1 MYNYTE
7 LEEII
12 KRVGSVFDVVKIVDP
27 AEYREIIVD
36 NGEVKYGGNCF
47 EMLGKNSPCFNCP
60 CKSAY
65 ETGKTAEKYE
75 AIDGSIV
82 HATAFPVEFT
92 DQNGNVRKY
101 ALDLLNYMS
110 KETLVSTVRSNIMV
124 DLMTGIPNL
133 SGFLDLI
140 LNLIVSKRISEY
152 DAFFFNIHNFKFIN
166 NIFTYEEGNSIMSL
180 YADNIVK
187 TLEKDELLARVG
199 GDNFVAAVR
208 KENAERFIDLL
219 GNVEVVVTAKDG
231 QRMKFGFSA
240 KVGAAHLDEGIRAPG
255 EVMRRTTTAYQSIKR
270 VKDIRSIYFTP
281 DLFNKMIEMQGV
293 IHGFDKAI
301 EEHEFVIY
309 YQPKVELGTNRIIG
323 AEALV
328 RWNRDGVIIAPG
340 VFIPTLEKENK
351 ICELDYYVLEEVCR
365 MLRRWQDA
373 GKELVCI
380 SSNFSRK
387 HLEDPG
393 FVEKVLEI
401 VDRYGIDHKYI
412 EIELTE
418 SEEFSDYGTMSV
430 FVEKFRQKGFKTS
443 IDDFGTGYST
453 LKMLQRTS
461 LDIVK
466 IDRSFIP
473 LSTDYPE
480 KEKAFHI
487 LRDMVNM
494 TRDLG
499 MKVIAE
505 GVEDNIQLGYLK
517 DINCDFVQG
526 YVFDKP
532 LPESEFEKRVNV
544 RYYDRGE

>member
-7 LEEII
+7 LEGII
-12 KRVGSVFDVVKIVDP
+12 KRVSSVFDVVKIVDP

-36 NGEVKYGGNCF
+36 NGEVKYGGSCF

-65 ETGKTAEKYE
+65 ETGKNVEKYE
-75 AIDGSIV
+75 AIDGRIV
-82 HATAFPVEFT
+82 QVTAFPVEFT

-101 ALDLLNYMS
+101 ALDLLNFMS
-110 KETLVSTVRSNIMV
+110 KEALVSTARSNIMV

-133 SGFLDLI
+133 SGFLDMI

-166 NIFTYEEGNSIMSL
+166 NIFSYEEGNSVISIYAENIM
-180 YADNIVK
+180 K
-187 TLEKDELLARVG
+187 TLEKDEILARVG

-219 GNVEVVVTAKDG
+219 GNVEVAVTAKNG
-231 QRMKFGFSA
+231 RLMKFGFSA
-240 KVGAAHLDEGIRAPG
+240 KIGGAHLDEYIRSPG
-255 EVMRRTTTAYQSIKR
+255 EVMQKTNIAYQSIKR
-270 VKDIRSIYFTP
+270 VKDIQSIYFSP

-301 EEHEFVIY
+301 AEREFIVY

-351 ICELDYYVLEEVCR
+351 ICELDYYILEEVCR

-387 HLEDPG
+387 HLDDPE
-393 FVEKVLEI
+393 FVNKVLEI
-401 VDRYGIDHKYI
+401 VDRYGVDHKYI

-480 KEKAFHI
+480 KEKAFYI

-505 GVEDNIQLGYLK
+505 GVEDNIQLEYLK
-517 DINCDFVQG
+517 DINCDYVQG
-526 YVFDKP
+526 YVFDRP
-532 LPESEFEKRVNV
+532 LPESEFEKRVDV